1 MEKVSEVERIFKEQ
15 IKPFEE
21 RITKLEEVES
31 NKDKEIENLK
41 QATMELH
48 SILNELQNDKMLN
61 SK

>member
-1 MEKVSEVERIFKEQ
+1 MEKESEVERIFKEQ

-21 RITKLEEVES
+21 RITKLEEIEA
-31 NKDKEIENLK
+31 NKDKEIESLK